1 MFSSASRG
9 ELFVTSVRS
18 LAVLGAIFKK
28 QVRHL
33 TRYPGE
39 FVFVLIIPY
48 FLTAMVVAMGTS
60 VGGAGAVSNFS
71 AQTGSTLNPFV
82 FLIIGAGV
90 WMISWMVLEGIGTS
104 LRDEQIKGTLEQ
116 NFLAP
121 INRFLLLVGTAL
133 AQIVITT
140 ILFLSVIAATVLV
153 LAPGSAIGL
162 VWAFG
167 ILMVGLIPLFGIGF
181 VFAALVVRFKE
192 PYAFTQAANVLFAVI
207 TGTFYSVT
215 VLPFWVQAISSAVP
229 QTFVVQDM
237 RLVMESVNNLF
248 GAIGTIL
255 ALLTM
260 AIIYPFL
267 GYSFFKLFE
276 KRAKIHGDLSKF

>member
-1 MFSSASRG
+1 MCSSASQG
-9 ELFVTSVRS
+9 ELSVTSLRD

-39 FVFVLIIPY
+39 FIFVLIIPY

-60 VGGAGAVSNFS
+60 VGGAGAASNFS

-121 INRFLLLVGTAL
+121 INRFPLLVGTAV

-140 ILFLSVIAATVLV
+140 ILFISVIAATVLV
-153 LAPGSAIGL
+153 LAPGNAIGL
-162 VWAFG
+162 IWAFG
-167 ILMVGLIPLFGIGF
+167 ILMVGLMPLFGIGF

-192 PYAFTQAANVLFAVI
+192 PYAFTQTMNVLFGVLGGA
-207 TGTFYSVT
+207 FYNVT
-215 VLPFWVQAISSAVP
+215 VLPSWVRVVSAAIP
-229 QTFVVQDM
+229 QSIVIQDM
-237 RLVMESVNNLF
+237 RLAVESVGSIVGAF
-248 GAIGTIL
+248 GSLI

-260 AIIYPFL
+260 GLVYPVL
-267 GYSFFKLFE
+267 GYYFFKQFE
-276 KRAKIHGDLSKF
+276 RRAKISGDLSKF